1 MKKRQKV
8 RPLSPPIN
16 KRRVARAFGIVST
29 LSAAGLLGYRLF
41 VSTPQYVGPESDMR
55 GKTVLVTESTARMS
69 RDILQGLARRG
80 AHLILASASL
90 DACSTARDKL
100 LRATGVSASRVDCRR
115 LELDSTNS
123 VRRFAAG
130 LLSDYPKLDRAII
143 QSPSVVTGVVAGNRR
158 PTHDGFE
165 HQLGTN
171 YFSSYLLSRLIWDRL
186 SETGGWLVLVV
197 DTEASSKAAESA
209 AHLPDSTQ
217 LALPIDDLNFDH
229 VDKYEPKKAYQRSQ
243 WFLTLFADE
252 LARRSATTNG
262 ASILLADPLVSR
274 GTAPISPQL
283 DISQAGL
290 AGLYYRLTDF
300 GARIIRRRAATTTL
314 FCAVADPNVLELT
327 GLRKTAEK
335 DSSTQRVTN
344 GAVVRAPVYRDLRL
358 LASATDA
365 SGSSCMEYSAGQL
378 LWAVSEK
385 WTRLDTHPEALPLPK
400 RP

>member
-1 MKKRQKV
+1 
-8 RPLSPPIN
+8 
-16 KRRVARAFGIVST
+16 
-29 LSAAGLLGYRLF
+29 
-41 VSTPQYVGPESDMR
+41 MR

-80 AHLILASASL
+80 AHLILASSNL

-100 LRATGVSASRVDCRR
+100 IRATGISASRVDCRR

-123 VRRFAAG
+123 VRRFTAG

-171 YFSSYLLSRLIWDRL
+171 YFSTYLLSRLIWDRL
-186 SETGGWLVLVV
+186 GESCGRLVLVV
-197 DTEASSKAAESA
+197 DTEASSKAAENA

-217 LALPIDDLNFDH
+217 LALPMNDLNFDD
-229 VDKYEPKKAYQRSQ
+229 VSKYEPKKAYQRSQ

-252 LARRSATTNG
+252 LARRSTTTTG
-262 ASILLADPLVSR
+262 ASIMLADPLVSR

-283 DISQAGL
+283 DIGQIGL
-290 AGLYYRLTDF
+290 EGLYHRLTDF
-300 GARIIRRRAATTTL
+300 GARIIRRRAATTAL

-327 GLRKTAEK
+327 GLGKSAEK
-335 DSSTQRVTN
+335 ESNSP
-344 GAVVRAPVYRDLRL
+344 VVRAPVYRDLRL
-358 LASATDA
+358 LASVTDA
-365 SGSSCMEYSAGQL
+365 SGSTCTEYSAGQL

-400 RP
+400 RPTQAASQPDNFRVMNTDRFSSKSSVET